1 ENGYCESFNGKLR
14 DECLRQEIFYSLK
27 EAQIVIG
34 LWGTVRNSVCGRRVE
49 HQAAM
54 ARVKRSPK
62 MTANCAL
69 AMTHS
74 RGPTFHAFSERF
86 KTR

>member
-1 ENGYCESFNGKLR
+1 MRAGDLGSNGSE
-14 DECLRQEIFYSLK
+14 
-27 EAQIVIG
+27 
-34 LWGTVRNSVCGRRVE
+34 
-49 HQAAM
+49 
-54 ARVKRSPK
+54 RSPK

-74 RGPTFHAFSERF
+74 RGPIFHAFSERF

>member
-1 ENGYCESFNGKLR
+1 MITDVGPLLGSGVLR
-14 DECLRQEIFYSLK
+14 SAPFKNSS
-27 EAQIVIG
+27 
-34 LWGTVRNSVCGRRVE
+34 GTVRNSVYGRRIE

-74 RGPTFHAFSERF
+74 RGP
-86 KTR
+86 